1 MFLDISQNSQENT
14 CVRVSFLIKLQ
25 ASACHVIKKETLAQL
40 FSCEFCKISKNTFP
54 YRKPPVAAFVES
66 FYFIS
71 CAFPKKFV
79 KQIFTFTEKA
89 YFMDTK
95 VFLFIILRYENKNN
109 QQTKQENSAFNDVMA
124 KRNLNINSTETKTNS
139 LDFFIV
145 DFEKLFVS
153 NDIVDHVF

>member
-1 MFLDISQNSQENT
+1 
-14 CVRVSFLIKLQ
+14 
-25 ASACHVIKKETLAQL
+25 
-40 FSCEFCKISKNTFP
+40 
-54 YRKPPVAAFVES
+54 
-66 FYFIS
+66 
-71 CAFPKKFV
+71 
-79 KQIFTFTEKA
+79 
-89 YFMDTK
+89 MDTK

-124 KRNLNINSTETKTNS
+124 KRNLNVNSTETKTNS

>member
-1 MFLDISQNSQENT
+1 M
-14 CVRVSFLIKLQ
+14 
-25 ASACHVIKKETLAQL
+25 
-40 FSCEFCKISKNTFP
+40 
-54 YRKPPVAAFVES
+54 AAFVES

-79 KQIFTFTEKA
+79 KQIFTFTGKV
-89 YFMDTK
+89 YFIDTK
-95 VFLFIILRYENKNN
+95 VFLFIILRCENKNN
-109 QQTKQENSAFNDVMA
+109 QQTKHKNSAFNDVMA
-124 KRNLNINSTETKTNS
+124 KRNLNVNSTETKTNS